1 MISMS
6 YVSDDDVAA
15 TAMYVDTDEGE
26 RKEER
31 REGKKAEIKV
41 GGDGGRPGRE
51 VEEGSLTASESALG
65 RNWPFWELRRLLHTL
80 LNLKTRDFEGGSRE
94 GVLP

>member
-41 GGDGGRPGRE
+41 GGGGGGWRE
-51 VEEGSLTASESALG
+51 
-65 RNWPFWELRRLLHTL
+65 
-80 LNLKTRDFEGGSRE
+80 TR
-94 GVLP
+94 